1 METGPYTCGLD
12 AAVNIVGG
20 KWKPLIL
27 WALHDKPQ
35 RFGELR
41 RHVGGI
47 TEKMLIQQ
55 LRDLEADGI
64 VHREVYHQVP
74 PKVEYSLTDLGV
86 SLNEALAPLGEWGD
100 KHIETLVATYCE
112 RKARS

>member
-1 METGPYTCGLD
+1 MAEPAPYKCGLD
-12 AAVNIVGG
+12 AAVDVVGG

-27 WALHDKPQ
+27 WALHAAPL

-41 RHVGGI
+41 RHVGGV

-55 LRDLEADGI
+55 LRELEARGI

-74 PKVEYSLTDLGV
+74 PRVEYSLTDLGAA
-86 SLNEALAPLGEWGD
+86 LNVALLPLGEWGD
-100 KHIETLVATYCE
+100 DHLAEIEAT
-112 RKARS
+112 RRR